1 MRCCLPMQARLEY
14 RDAIEEHLS
23 TANCI
28 AVKFSAPLS
37 RKKYQHLRH
46 RLAYT
51 WAEGKWVLNSFKG
64 VDFPQLKSN
73 YKIKTI
79 VKEIKT
85 KFGIQSLNAGNTTVM
100 DLRHLL
106 AVSVQEAVRS
116 GNAYSRSLSRFL
128 SLWFFCIV
136 RVGRFTIENNK
147 VVQEFG
153 QDPEVQGLLDAALQ
167 HKGTKVCTRV
177 GWCIS
182 TCISM
187 LVCA

>member
-1 MRCCLPMQARLEY
+1 MQARLEY
-14 RDAIEEHLS
+14 RDEIEEHLS

-73 YKIKTI
+73 YKIKTM

-85 KFGIQSLNAGNTTVM
+85 KFGIQSLNVGNTTVM

-116 GNAYSRSLSRFL
+116 GNAYSRSLSLLL
-128 SLWFFCIV
+128 SLYCSFVLSGLVVSQSKTTRSC
-136 RVGRFTIENNK
+136 RNSGRTLRSK
-147 VVQEFG
+147 
-153 QDPEVQGLLDAALQ
+153 DCWTL
-167 HKGTKVCTRV
+167 HCSTR
-177 GWCIS
+177 
-182 TCISM
+182 
-187 LVCA
+187 A